1 MKTLASCLLLG
12 SLLAVVCLPSNAAAH
27 DDPIVTV
34 RVMCDG
40 FNRLDMDAVLGE
52 LSDAATVKLV
62 GGVRGS
68 TQIEDWVQQ
77 QMDQDL
83 RIEILDIGTPQKLS
97 DGYALTWTGRFS
109 RQDWRQAGMSS
120 RVVSNT
126 VVIHNS
132 RITEWTAE
140 ATDAAPPTP
149 AVAPAAIQSSNDPV
163 DSMPE
168 LFGIP
173 ISLVLAAAVAIAGV
187 AALLFVSNR
196 GS

>member
-1 MKTLASCLLLG
+1 VKTLAACLLFG
-12 SLLAVVCLPSNAAAH
+12 SLLALVCLPLDAAAH

-52 LSDAATVKLV
+52 FSDAPTVKLV
-62 GGVRGS
+62 GGVRGA

-77 QMDQDL
+77 QMDEDL
-83 RIEILDIGTPQKLS
+83 RIEILDIGAPQKLS

-109 RQDWRQAGMSS
+109 RQDWRNAGIPS

-126 VVIHNS
+126 VVIHNG
-132 RITEWTAE
+132 RITEWTAD
-140 ATDAAPPTP
+140 ATDTSAPSPTL
-149 AVAPAAIQSSNDPV
+149 APAAIQLSNDQA
-163 DSMPE
+163 DSMRE
-168 LFGIP
+168 VFGIP
-173 ISLVLAAAVAIAGV
+173 ISLVLAAAVAVVGIAAV
-187 AALLFVSNR
+187 LFVSNR